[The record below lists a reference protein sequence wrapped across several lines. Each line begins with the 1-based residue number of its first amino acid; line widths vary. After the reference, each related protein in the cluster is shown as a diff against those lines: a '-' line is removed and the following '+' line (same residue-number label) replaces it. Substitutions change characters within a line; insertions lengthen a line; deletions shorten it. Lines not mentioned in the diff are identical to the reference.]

1 MLQAST
7 FKFLKEL
14 ANHNAKEW
22 FDTNRKLYDIAKEDV
37 VALVNDL
44 IKEHR
49 KNDPSIAEQ
58 EGKKCVMRINRD
70 IRFSKDKTPYKNN
83 FGIGINKAGKKSMLA
98 GYYVHIQPGQSFVA
112 GGVWMPMAEDLKK
125 IRQEIDYNFL
135 EFEKIVTNKK
145 FTSELG
151 GLERGEGQML
161 TRPPKGYEADNPAI
175 EYLKL
180 KSFIASRSFTDEEVC
195 HTNFVKMATV
205 AMAAIQPLLEFLN
218 KGMEE

>member
-1 MLQAST
+1 MQPST

-14 ANHNAKEW
+14 ANHNVKEW
-22 FDTNRKLYDIAKEDV
+22 FDTNRKLYDLAKEDV
-37 VALVNDL
+37 VALVTDI
-44 IKEHR
+44 IKEHS
-49 KNDPSIAEQ
+49 KNDLSIAEQ

-98 GYYVHIQPGQSFVA
+98 GYYMHIQPGQSFVA
-112 GGVWMPMAEDLKK
+112 GGVWQPEAADLKK
-125 IRQEIDYNFL
+125 IRQEIDYNFS
-135 EFEKIVTNKK
+135 EFEKVVTDKK

-151 GLERGEGQML
+151 GLERSEGQLL

-175 EYLKL
+175 EYLKQ
-180 KSFIASRSFTDEEVC
+180 KSFIASKSFTDEEVC
-195 HTNFVKMATV
+195 HKDFVKMAAQ